1 MKKNV
6 ISLFLAIAVNAKAKA
21 KSKGNKASW
30 QGVIN
35 RLTR

>member
-1 MKKNV
+1 MKKKFLN
-6 ISLFLAIAVNAKAKA
+6 LLLAIAKQNHAKAKG
-21 KSKGNKASW
+21 GNKASW